1 MSAAAS
7 SSSSSSP
14 PVQDKEEVIITLCAQ
29 DGTTTRVARAV
40 CDRSKLVVNMVEE
53 VGEGEEAMV
62 PLVNVDSAMLTHV
75 VDYLEHYHGGEEPVK
90 VPRPMPKP
98 LKDIASE
105 WDMEFLERFD
115 LEGLYALTLAANF
128 MDIKPLIKL
137 ATACIYDRYIRGKG
151 AQEIRDTFGLEDDL
165 TEEDKAT
172 IREENRWCEEV

>member
-7 SSSSSSP
+7 SSSSP
-14 PVQDKEEVIITLCAQ
+14 PVPEKEEVFVVLCAE
-29 DGTTTRVARAV
+29 DGTTLRVPMAV
-40 CDRSKLVVNMVEE
+40 CERSRLVVNMVEAVE
-53 VGEGEEAMV
+53 EGEEVMV
-62 PLVNVDSAMLTHV
+62 PLPEVDVATLRHV

-137 ATACIYDRYIRGKG
+137 ATACIYDRHIRGKG
-151 AQEIRDTFGLEDDL
+151 AEEIRETFGLEDDL
-165 TEEDKAT
+165 TEEDKAA